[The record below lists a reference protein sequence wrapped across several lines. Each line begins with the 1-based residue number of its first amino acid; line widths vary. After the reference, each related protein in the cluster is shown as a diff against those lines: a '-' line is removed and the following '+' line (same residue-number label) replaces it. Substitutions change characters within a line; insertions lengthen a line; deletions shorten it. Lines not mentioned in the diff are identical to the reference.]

1 MHHEACR
8 SSASPRGSAKRI
20 EQIESRLLRNAKVQ
34 EGETPAEDPQ
44 ALLAELS
51 DLVRQLETLMRRIN
65 ETNAALTD
73 AGETMTA
80 LLARR
85 DCLRLYV
92 QTLRRFCAEASET
105 VMRGTRSEVVVRS
118 AVDVRRLQKT
128 IDDASKELRELD
140 LRIQGLNWTAELQ

>member
-1 MHHEACR
+1 MKLAEALLLR
-8 SSASPRGSAKRI
+8 ADLQKRI

-51 DLVRQLETLMRRIN
+51 DLVRQLETLMRHIN

-92 QTLRRFCAEASET
+92 QALRRFCAEASET

-128 IDDASKELRELD
+128 IDDTSKELRELD

>member
-1 MHHEACR
+1 MKLAEALLLR
-8 SSASPRGSAKRI
+8 ADLQKRI

-34 EGETPAEDPQ
+34 EGETPAEEPQ

>member
-1 MHHEACR
+1 MKLAEALLLR
-8 SSASPRGSAKRI
+8 ADLQKRI

-34 EGETPAEDPQ
+34 EGETPAEDPH

-51 DLVRQLETLMRRIN
+51 DLIRQLETLMRRIN

-92 QTLRRFCAEASET
+92 QALRRFCAEASET

-128 IDDASKELRELD
+128 IDDTSKELRELD

>member
-1 MHHEACR
+1 MKLAEALLLR
-8 SSASPRGSAKRI
+8 ADLQKRI

-34 EGETPAEDPQ
+34 EGETPAEDPH

-92 QTLRRFCAEASET
+92 QALRRFCAEASET

-128 IDDASKELRELD
+128 IDDTSKALRELD

>member
-1 MHHEACR
+1 MKLAEALLLR
-8 SSASPRGSAKRI
+8 ADLQKRI

-92 QTLRRFCAEASET
+92 QALRRFCAEASET
-105 VMRGTRSEVVVRS
+105 VMRGTRREVVVRS

-128 IDDASKELRELD
+128 IDDTSKELRELD

>member
-1 MHHEACR
+1 MKLAEALLLR
-8 SSASPRGSAKRI
+8 ADLQNRI

-92 QTLRRFCAEASET
+92 QALRRFCAEASET

>member
-1 MHHEACR
+1 MKLAEALLLR
-8 SSASPRGSAKRI
+8 ADLQKRI
-20 EQIESRLLRNAKVQ
+20 EQIESRLLRNSKVQ

-92 QTLRRFCAEASET
+92 QALRRFCAEASET

>member
-1 MHHEACR
+1 MKLAEALLLR
-8 SSASPRGSAKRI
+8 ADLQKRI

-92 QTLRRFCAEASET
+92 QALRRFCAEASET
-105 VMRGTRSEVVVRS
+105 VMRGTRSDVVVRS

-128 IDDASKELRELD
+128 IDDTSKELRELD

>member
-1 MHHEACR
+1 MKLAEALLLL
-8 SSASPRGSAKRI
+8 ADLQKRI
-20 EQIESRLLRNAKVQ
+20 EHIESRLLRNAKVQ

-92 QTLRRFCAEASET
+92 QALRRFCAEASET

-128 IDDASKELRELD
+128 IDDTSKELRELD

>member
-1 MHHEACR
+1 MKLAEALLLR
-8 SSASPRGSAKRI
+8 ADLQKRI

-51 DLVRQLETLMRRIN
+51 DLVRKLETLMRRIN

-92 QTLRRFCAEASET
+92 QALRHFCAEASAT

-128 IDDASKELRELD
+128 IDDTSKELRELD

>member
-1 MHHEACR
+1 MKLAEALLLR
-8 SSASPRGSAKRI
+8 ADLQKRI

-44 ALLAELS
+44 ALLA
-51 DLVRQLETLMRRIN
+51 
-65 ETNAALTD
+65 
-73 AGETMTA
+73 
-80 LLARR
+80 RR

-92 QTLRRFCAEASET
+92 QALRHFCAEASAT

-128 IDDASKELRELD
+128 IDDTSKELRELD

>member
-1 MHHEACR
+1 MKLAEALLLR
-8 SSASPRGSAKRI
+8 ADLQKRI

-92 QTLRRFCAEASET
+92 QALRRFCAEASET

-128 IDDASKELRELD
+128 IDDTSKELRELD
-140 LRIQGLNWTAELQ
+140 LRIQGLNWTSELQ

>member
-1 MHHEACR
+1 MKLAEALLLR
-8 SSASPRGSAKRI
+8 ADLQKRI

-92 QTLRRFCAEASET
+92 QALRRFCAEASET

-128 IDDASKELRELD
+128 IDDTSKELRELD
-140 LRIQGLNWTAELQ
+140 LRIQGLNWAAELQ

>member
-1 MHHEACR
+1 MKLAEALLLR
-8 SSASPRGSAKRI
+8 ADLQKRI

-92 QTLRRFCAEASET
+92 QALRRFCAEASET

>member
-1 MHHEACR
+1 MKLAEALLLR
-8 SSASPRGSAKRI
+8 ADLQKRI

-92 QTLRRFCAEASET
+92 QALRRFCAEASET

-128 IDDASKELRELD
+128 IDDTSKELRELD

>member
-1 MHHEACR
+1 MKLAEALLLR
-8 SSASPRGSAKRI
+8 ADLQKRI

-92 QTLRRFCAEASET
+92 QALRRFCAEASGT

-128 IDDASKELRELD
+128 IDDTSKELRELD

>member
-1 MHHEACR
+1 MKLAEALLLR
-8 SSASPRGSAKRI
+8 ADLQKRI

-34 EGETPAEDPQ
+34 EGETPAEDPH

-92 QTLRRFCAEASET
+92 QALRRFCAEASGT

-128 IDDASKELRELD
+128 IDDTSKELRELD

>member
-1 MHHEACR
+1 MKLAEALLLR
-8 SSASPRGSAKRI
+8 ADLQKRI

-92 QTLRRFCAEASET
+92 QALRRFCAEASET

-128 IDDASKELRELD
+128 IDDVSKELRELD

>member
-1 MHHEACR
+1 MKLAEALLLR
-8 SSASPRGSAKRI
+8 ADLQKRI

-51 DLVRQLETLMRRIN
+51 DLVRQLETLMRLIN

-92 QTLRRFCAEASET
+92 QALRRFCAEASET

-128 IDDASKELRELD
+128 IDDTSKELRELD

>member
-1 MHHEACR
+1 MKLAEALLLR
-8 SSASPRGSAKRI
+8 ADLQKRI

-92 QTLRRFCAEASET
+92 QTLRRFCAEASGT

-128 IDDASKELRELD
+128 IDDTSKELRELD

>member
-1 MHHEACR
+1 MKLAEALLLR
-8 SSASPRGSAKRI
+8 ADLQKRI
-20 EQIESRLLRNAKVQ
+20 EQIESRLLRNSKVQ

-92 QTLRRFCAEASET
+92 QALRRFCAEASET

-128 IDDASKELRELD
+128 IDDTSKELRELD

>member
-1 MHHEACR
+1 MKLAEALLLR
-8 SSASPRGSAKRI
+8 ADLQKRI

-34 EGETPAEDPQ
+34 EGETPAEDPH

-92 QTLRRFCAEASET
+92 QALRRFCAEASET

-118 AVDVRRLQKT
+118 AVDVRRLQIT
-128 IDDASKELRELD
+128 IDDTSKELRELD

>member
-1 MHHEACR
+1 MKLAEALLLR
-8 SSASPRGSAKRI
+8 ADLQNRI

-92 QTLRRFCAEASET
+92 QALRRFCAEASET

-128 IDDASKELRELD
+128 IDDTSKELRELD

>member
-1 MHHEACR
+1 MKLAEALLLR
-8 SSASPRGSAKRI
+8 ADLQKRI

-92 QTLRRFCAEASET
+92 QALRRFCAEASGT

-128 IDDASKELRELD
+128 IDDTSKALRELD

>member
-1 MHHEACR
+1 MKLAEALLLR
-8 SSASPRGSAKRI
+8 ADLQKRI

-92 QTLRRFCAEASET
+92 QALRRFCAEASET

-118 AVDVRRLQKT
+118 AVDVRCLQIT
-128 IDDASKELRELD
+128 IDDTSKELRELD

>member
-1 MHHEACR
+1 MKLAEALLLR
-8 SSASPRGSAKRI
+8 ADLQKRI

-92 QTLRRFCAEASET
+92 QALRHFCAEASET

-128 IDDASKELRELD
+128 IDDTSKELRELD

>member
-1 MHHEACR
+1 MKLAEALLLR
-8 SSASPRGSAKRI
+8 ADLQKRI

-65 ETNAALTD
+65 ETNAALTG

-92 QTLRRFCAEASET
+92 QALRRFCAEASET

-128 IDDASKELRELD
+128 IDDTSKELRELD

>member
-1 MHHEACR
+1 MKLAEALLLR
-8 SSASPRGSAKRI
+8 ADLQKRI

-73 AGETMTA
+73 AGETMTV

-92 QTLRRFCAEASET
+92 QALRRFCAEASET

-128 IDDASKELRELD
+128 IDDTSKELRELD

>member
-1 MHHEACR
+1 MKLAEALLLR
-8 SSASPRGSAKRI
+8 ADLQKRI

-51 DLVRQLETLMRRIN
+51 DLVRQLEALMRRIN

-92 QTLRRFCAEASET
+92 QALRRFCAEASGT

-128 IDDASKELRELD
+128 IDDTSKALRELD

>member
-1 MHHEACR
+1 MKLAEALLLR
-8 SSASPRGSAKRI
+8 ADLQKRI

-92 QTLRRFCAEASET
+92 QALRRFCAEASET

-118 AVDVRRLQKT
+118 AVDVRRLQIT
-128 IDDASKELRELD
+128 IDDTSKELRELD

>member
-1 MHHEACR
+1 MKLAEALLLR
-8 SSASPRGSAKRI
+8 ADLQKRI
-20 EQIESRLLRNAKVQ
+20 EQIEGRLLRNAKVQ

-92 QTLRRFCAEASET
+92 QALRRFCAEASET

-128 IDDASKELRELD
+128 IAIHQKSFVSLISASR
-140 LRIQGLNWTAELQ
+140 A

>member
-1 MHHEACR
+1 MKLAEALLLR
-8 SSASPRGSAKRI
+8 ADLQKRI

-85 DCLRLYV
+85 DCLRL
-92 QTLRRFCAEASET
+92 
-105 VMRGTRSEVVVRS
+105 
-118 AVDVRRLQKT
+118 
-128 IDDASKELRELD
+128 
-140 LRIQGLNWTAELQ
+140 

>member
-1 MHHEACR
+1 MKLAEALLLR
-8 SSASPRGSAKRI
+8 ADLQKRI

-34 EGETPAEDPQ
+34 EGETPAEDPH

-92 QTLRRFCAEASET
+92 QALRRFCAEASET

-128 IDDASKELRELD
+128 IDDTSKELRELD

>member
-1 MHHEACR
+1 MKLAEALLLR
-8 SSASPRGSAKRI
+8 ADLQKRI

-44 ALLAELS
+44 ALLVELS

-92 QTLRRFCAEASET
+92 QALRRFCAEASET

-128 IDDASKELRELD
+128 IDDTSKELRELD

>member
-1 MHHEACR
+1 MKLAEALLLR
-8 SSASPRGSAKRI
+8 ADLQKRI

-51 DLVRQLETLMRRIN
+51 DLVRQLETLIRRIN

-92 QTLRRFCAEASET
+92 QALRRFCAEASET

>member
-1 MHHEACR
+1 MKLAEALLLR
-8 SSASPRGSAKRI
+8 ADLQKRI

-92 QTLRRFCAEASET
+92 QALRRFCAEASET

-118 AVDVRRLQKT
+118 AVDVRCLQIT
-128 IDDASKELRELD
+128 IDDTSKELRELD
-140 LRIQGLNWTAELQ
+140 LRIQGLHWTAELQ

>member
-1 MHHEACR
+1 MKLAEALLLR
-8 SSASPRGSAKRI
+8 ADLQKRI

-65 ETNAALTD
+65 QTNAALTD

-92 QTLRRFCAEASET
+92 QALRRFCAEASGT

-128 IDDASKELRELD
+128 IDDTSKALRELD

>member
-1 MHHEACR
+1 MKLAEALLLR
-8 SSASPRGSAKRI
+8 ADLQKRI
-20 EQIESRLLRNAKVQ
+20 EQVESRLLRNAKVQ

-92 QTLRRFCAEASET
+92 QALRRFCAEASGT

-128 IDDASKELRELD
+128 IDDTSKELRELD

>member
-1 MHHEACR
+1 MKLAEALLLR
-8 SSASPRGSAKRI
+8 ADLQKRI

-92 QTLRRFCAEASET
+92 QARRRFCAEASET

-128 IDDASKELRELD
+128 IDDTSKELRELD

>member
-1 MHHEACR
+1 MKLAEALLLR
-8 SSASPRGSAKRI
+8 ADLQKRI

-44 ALLAELS
+44 ALLTELS

-92 QTLRRFCAEASET
+92 QALRRFCAEASET

-128 IDDASKELRELD
+128 IDDTSKELRELD